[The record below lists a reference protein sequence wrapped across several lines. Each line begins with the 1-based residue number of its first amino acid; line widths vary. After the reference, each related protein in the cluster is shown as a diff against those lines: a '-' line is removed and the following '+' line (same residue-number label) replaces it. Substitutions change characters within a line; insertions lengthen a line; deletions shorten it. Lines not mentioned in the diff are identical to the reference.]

1 MSSSRSLP
9 SRSRWR
15 SALLTPCLL
24 ALVAV
29 LLVACGSR
37 VKAGSVDEGLGNA
50 TGGTTAATTAAT
62 GGTGQP
68 AANMVGTMPSPC
80 GPGHATGTTDKGV
93 TPTTIK
99 IGVISDK
106 NGIGGITVPTVGI
119 QGSMQ
124 AFVAYCNSLGG
135 VRGRKLQL
143 VTFDSKLFQEN
154 EAMKQ
159 ACSSGIFA
167 LVGSGSVADDQGA
180 QTMVDC
186 KLVEVAGYTAT
197 YAKGL
202 SPRVF
207 SVIPNP
213 GNIFPTGPAR
223 YIAKQFP
230 DAIKKAGIVYPS
242 TPDTAKN
249 QAKRME
255 QATIPLGFKYI
266 ADTPTA
272 PLVTNWAPIV
282 QSLKDKG
289 VQYLTAITTVDQ
301 TVQMLK
307 AMKVAGF
314 APKVVDLA
322 QQYYDPA
329 LASSGV
335 AEGAYVLTNTQPFE
349 EPNAAIDL
357 YNQWLKQAGGGT
369 APTTLGV
376 ESFSAG
382 LLFAKVAGSL
392 GSHVTRDNLI
402 KGLTKVTSWDAG
414 GLHPA
419 QNPGQNKANSCVL
432 YLQVKGGKFVRV
444 FPDQGFACNA
454 ANTAPVSGDFG
465 KVPVEK

>member
-1 MSSSRSLP
+1 M
-9 SRSRWR
+9 
-15 SALLTPCLL
+15 
-24 ALVAV
+24 
-29 LLVACGSR
+29 
-37 VKAGSVDEGLGNA
+37 KAGSVDEGLGNA
-50 TGGTTAATTAAT
+50 TGGTTATTAAT
-62 GGTGQP
+62 GGTGQS

-80 GPGHATGTTDKGV
+80 GPGHATGATDKGV

-106 NGIGGITVPTVGI
+106 NGSGGITVPTVGI

-186 KLVEVAGYTAT
+186 KLVEVAGLHRHLRQGPLAP
-197 YAKGL
+197 GL
-202 SPRVF
+202 RGHPEPGQRLPHGPGHLHRQAVPRRHQEGGDRR
-207 SVIPNP
+207 PDPRHGQEP
-213 GNIFPTGPAR
+213 GQAHGAGHGAAGLQSRPHAHRAAR
-223 YIAKQFP
+223 HQLGADRAVAQGQGRAVPHGHHHGRP
-230 DAIKKAGIVYPS
+230 DG
-242 TPDTAKN
+242 
-249 QAKRME
+249 
-255 QATIPLGFKYI
+255 
-266 ADTPTA
+266 ADAQGHEGGRASRP
-272 PLVTNWAPIV
+272 
-282 QSLKDKG
+282 Q
-289 VQYLTAITTVDQ
+289 
-301 TVQMLK
+301 
-307 AMKVAGF
+307 
-314 APKVVDLA
+314 VVDLA

-357 YNQWLKQAGGGT
+357 YNQWLKKAGGGR

-392 GSHVTRDNLI
+392 GSHLTRDNLI
-402 KGLTKVTSWDAG
+402 TGLTQGHLVG
-414 GLHPA
+414 RRRPA
-419 QNPGQNKANSCVL
+419 PEPEPRPEHRRLVVL
-432 YLQVKGGKFVRV
+432 YLQVKGGKFVRA
-444 FPDQGFACNA
+444 FPDKGFSCNT
-454 ANTAPVSGDFG
+454 ANTAHVSGDFG